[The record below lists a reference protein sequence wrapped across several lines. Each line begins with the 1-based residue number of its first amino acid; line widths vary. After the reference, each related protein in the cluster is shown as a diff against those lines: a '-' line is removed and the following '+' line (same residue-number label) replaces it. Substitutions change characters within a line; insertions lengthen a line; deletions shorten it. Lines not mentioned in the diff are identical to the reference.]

1 MKQRNKKKIRG
12 WLKAPTC
19 FLELRYNFSFFFIS
33 KNQKYLLITGFE
45 KTAELVN
52 HLNEINLNFVHLK
65 FKDHYDFKEKNI
77 DFFIKKLHKL
87 KNCKSILFS
96 EKDYFRISDKLLY
109 KLRKVAKIVIV
120 QIEFDFI
127 YDDKQAFNNQILKL
141 VK

>member
-1 MKQRNKKKIRG
+1 MKRNHESI
-12 WLKAPTC
+12 
-19 FLELRYNFSFFFIS
+19 
-33 KNQKYLLITGFE
+33 YLLFLLHG
-45 KTAELVN
+45 LLHQVDMDN
-52 HLNEINLNFVHLK
+52 LHLNAIKLNFVHLK

-96 EKDYFRISDKLLY
+96 EKDYFRLSDKLLN
-109 KLRKVAKIVIV
+109 KLRKVVKIVIV

>member
-1 MKQRNKKKIRG
+1 MNYTKLMKTKSIYS
-12 WLKAPTC
+12 T
-19 FLELRYNFSFFFIS
+19 
-33 KNQKYLLITGFE
+33 TGFE
-45 KTAELVN
+45 KTGELIN

-65 FKDHYDFKEKNI
+65 FKDHFNFKEKNI
-77 DFFIKKLHKL
+77 NFFIKKLHKL
-87 KNCKSILFS
+87 KNCQSILLS
-96 EKDYFRISDKLLY
+96 EKDYFRISNKLLN